1 MSDEAVSSRIREK
14 TRQML
19 QRAASICAAHR
30 VALPDPVIR
39 FDLRGQAAGQARW
52 CSGER
57 PTLRYN
63 LEIACRHERDFLAR
77 TVAHEVAHLIT
88 AACHGRTSP
97 HGAEWRS
104 VMAHLGITDASRCHD
119 YALDGIRVK
128 RQRRW
133 DYRCACSTHELST
146 TRHKRMQAGTTRYHC
161 PRCGSALQHVPSRTD
176 CPAQ

>member
-1 MSDEAVSSRIREK
+1 MSDEAVSSRIRDK

-19 QRAASICAAHR
+19 QRAASLCAVHR

-39 FDLRGQAAGQARW
+39 FDLSGQAAGQARW

-88 AACHGRTSP
+88 
-97 HGAEWRS
+97 
-104 VMAHLGITDASRCHD
+104 
-119 YALDGIRVK
+119 
-128 RQRRW
+128 
-133 DYRCACSTHELST
+133 
-146 TRHKRMQAGTTRYHC
+146 
-161 PRCGSALQHVPSRTD
+161 
-176 CPAQ
+176 